1 MTRFEGMAALCALGI
16 ALTGPVLY
24 AALAGAILERKG
36 KPWVAGAVL
45 GFVAGPLGVIMALPV
60 AYSNLG
66 GGVYPPW
73 QRPIDDAR
81 TACRSAARTVA
92 VRCAAQSVHHRAP
105 SARWRAGTAA
115 RGSMPYR

>member
-1 MTRFEGMAALCALGI
+1 MAALCALGI
-16 ALTGPVLY
+16 ALTRPVFY

-45 GFVAGPLGVIMALPV
+45 GFVVGPLGVIMALLV

-66 GGVYPPW
+66 SGVYPPR

-81 TACRSAARTVA
+81 TACRD
-92 VRCAAQSVHHRAP
+92 AAQSVHHRAP
-105 SARWRAGTAA
+105 SARWRGGTTAH
-115 RGSMPYR
+115 GSMPYR

>member
-1 MTRFEGMAALCALGI
+1 MGCVTRSEGMAALCALRI
-16 ALTGPVLY
+16 ALIGPALY

-45 GFVAGPLGVIMALPV
+45 GSVAGPLGVIMALPV
-60 AYSNLG
+60 AYSNRG
-66 GGVYPPW
+66 SGAYPPR

-81 TACRSAARTVA
+81 TACRSAA
-92 VRCAAQSVHHRAP
+92 QSVHHRAP
-105 SARWRAGTAA
+105 SARSRAGTAA